1 MAPVVLRTRILWLL
15 CLGPPPGPYCP
26 LSHTSTQPHTHTVLS
41 PHPTTSSRPTPMAE
55 AVPVAST
62 ARGAGAVGRLG
73 AMGGRGARGGL
84 RIGPL
89 SPSPA
94 VAVSLSLPA
103 GAAAFDGVGNLV
115 GLVMGALPHPG
126 AHQGVLPISEPTR
139 GCIPMAHLLV
149 WPSLITP

>member
-1 MAPVVLRTRILWLL
+1 M
-15 CLGPPPGPYCP
+15 
-26 LSHTSTQPHTHTVLS
+26 
-41 PHPTTSSRPTPMAE
+41 
-55 AVPVAST
+55 
-62 ARGAGAVGRLG
+62 GRHEV
-73 AMGGRGARGGL
+73 MGGRGARGGL

-103 GAAAFDGVGNLV
+103 GVAAFGGVGKLV
-115 GLVMGALPHPG
+115 GLVTGALPHPG
-126 AHQGVLPISEPTR
+126 AHQGVLLISEPTQ

>member
-1 MAPVVLRTRILWLL
+1 MAQLL
-15 CLGPPPGPYCP
+15 
-26 LSHTSTQPHTHTVLS
+26 LSSLS
-41 PHPTTSSRPTPMAE
+41 PQ
-55 AVPVAST
+55 
-62 ARGAGAVGRLG
+62 GAGAVGRRE

-94 VAVSLSLPA
+94 AAVSLSLPA
-103 GAAAFDGVGNLV
+103 GVAAFDGVGNLV

>member
-1 MAPVVLRTRILWLL
+1 MAQLL
-15 CLGPPPGPYCP
+15 
-26 LSHTSTQPHTHTVLS
+26 LSSLS
-41 PHPTTSSRPTPMAE
+41 PQ
-55 AVPVAST
+55 
-62 ARGAGAVGRLG
+62 GAGAVGRRG

-94 VAVSLSLPA
+94 VAVSLSLPHP
-103 GAAAFDGVGNLV
+103 FDGVGNLV